1 VQYLVN
7 WPSVTSMI
15 GIIGLQQIQVI
26 VKLPLHQ
33 LLWKSSTRS
42 LLTAGS
48 STLDMCSTCCIPV
61 YYYNSMYCLYI
72 MIMACYPPIT
82 LGDVTCQI
90 EIATQHMPR
99 YNHLQTNCKVWTRV
113 VAGHCTIYAL
123 QVNLWAGYGNHTAA
137 YYDEL
142 Q

>member
-1 VQYLVN
+1 
-7 WPSVTSMI
+7 MI

-61 YYYNSMYCLYI
+61 YYYNSMYW
-72 MIMACYPPIT
+72 
-82 LGDVTCQI
+82 LGMLHLVAI
-90 EIATQHMPR
+90 LSSASSMSGWSR
-99 YNHLQTNCKVWTRV
+99 LSWYNVCGSGYNRERLLFLRGTYLQS
-113 VAGHCTIYAL
+113 L
-123 QVNLWAGYGNHTAA
+123 
-137 YYDEL
+137 
-142 Q
+142 